1 MLGGRKRR
9 LPRRGVAAP
18 QRHRQTVLRIVA
30 FSLLCCGVLV
40 LFTLQ
45 AFEVRRLRRD
55 LDDLNVAQAGAL
67 GEQAALRERLGQKDN
82 PQAIE
87 DEARER
93 LGWVMRGE
101 EKVVFVGGEEE

>member
-1 MLGGRKRR
+1 MFGRKRAKPIE
-9 LPRRGVAAP
+9 L
-18 QRHRQTVLRIVA
+18 
-30 FSLLCCGVLV
+30 
-40 LFTLQ
+40 
-45 AFEVRRLRRD
+45 RD